1 MRCTRHRA
9 ATRRDRG
16 SITTA
21 SPRPTEDWPRTC
33 RHSPSRE
40 AATAPVSCAQTHSKA
55 RRAKAPQ
62 QSVIVMSSEV
72 LLCEKRSVS
81 SACPRQ
87 IKQTSLHFHPWP
99 KVIRLCQRP
108 PTNFL
113 VCDHHKHQRG
123 FGSLLRHTSVHD
135 HGLCSQQGRHV
146 PPRDIV
152 FRRQQAADGHFLQLN
167 MLPTWL
173 WEILSTVFSSRL
185 GLRTLAETI
194 HPTVTCRARK

>member
-123 FGSLLRHTSVHD
+123 FGSLLRHTSVLD

-146 PPRDIV
+146 LPETSFSDGNKLQTDIFCNSTCCQLGFGKSCQQF
-152 FRRQQAADGHFLQLN
+152 FRVGLGYVLWQRPSTRQ
-167 MLPTWL
+167 
-173 WEILSTVFSSRL
+173 
-185 GLRTLAETI
+185 
-194 HPTVTCRARK
+194 